1 MKKLV
6 VIFSFLII
14 SITAIS
20 QKVSG
25 KLKFEKG
32 QTIEV
37 SMQVKNMTAQQAMG
51 QAIDFDAEGSAI
63 QSCKVTSATNEN
75 TSLHQQPQKISFT
88 FDGMGKKHS
97 FDSDNQKDLDGQFGK
112 PMKELLGKTYNI
124 VLDPTGKILK
134 VQPEKTTTP
143 KLDGPMMQIG
153 SMLKDL
159 MDIMLPPKKDAAS
172 FFKVLPKNE
181 VSKGE
186 SWADSSENV
195 NGKFN
200 TSYTLTDI
208 TDSTIVIDFTGN
220 SVTKRKAEMMGNES
234 TTVMNNK
241 TTGKIILDKL
251 TGIIREK
258 TSTIESNGSTVVMRN
273 TVPVT
278 SKTTILIKV
287 K

>member
-1 MKKLV
+1 MKKTIA
-6 VIFSFLII
+6 IFSFLII
-14 SITAIS
+14 SIAAIS

-32 QTIEV
+32 RTIEV
-37 SMQVKNMTAQQAMG
+37 TMQVKNMTAQQAMG
-51 QAIDFDAEGSAI
+51 QAIDFDAAGSAI
-63 QSCKVTSATNEN
+63 QLYKVTTIANEN
-75 TSLHQQPQKISFT
+75 TSLQQQPQKISFS

-97 FDSDNQKDLDGQFGK
+97 FDSGNPNDMDGQFGK

-124 VLDPTGKILK
+124 VIDPTGKVVM
-134 VQPEKTTTP
+134 VQPEETTTT
-143 KLDGPMMQIG
+143 KMEGMMMQIG
-153 SMLKDL
+153 NMLKDM
-159 MDIMLPPKKDAAS
+159 MDLMLPPVKDAAS
-172 FFKVLPKNE
+172 FFKVLPKNDL
-181 VSKGE
+181 SKGE
-186 SWADSSENV
+186 SWTDSSENV

-200 TSYTLTDI
+200 TTYTLMDI
-208 TDSTIVIDFTGN
+208 TDSTILIDFAGN

-234 TTVMNNK
+234 TTIMNNK
-241 TTGKIILDKL
+241 TTGKIILDKQ

-258 TSTIESNGSTVVMRN
+258 TSTTESNGSTVVMGN

>member
-1 MKKLV
+1 MKKTIA
-6 VIFSFLII
+6 IFSFLII
-14 SITAIS
+14 SIAAIS

-32 QTIEV
+32 RTIEV
-37 SMQVKNMTAQQAMG
+37 TMQVKNMTAQQAMG
-51 QAIDFDAEGSAI
+51 QAIDFDAAGSAI
-63 QSCKVTSATNEN
+63 QLYKVTTIANEN
-75 TSLHQQPQKISFT
+75 TSLQQQPQKISFS

-97 FDSDNQKDLDGQFGK
+97 FDSGNPNDMDGQFGK

-124 VLDPTGKILK
+124 VIDPTGKVVM
-134 VQPEKTTTP
+134 VQPEKTTTT
-143 KLDGPMMQIG
+143 KMEGMMMQIG
-153 SMLKDL
+153 NMLKDM
-159 MDIMLPPKKDAAS
+159 MDLMLPPVKDAAS
-172 FFKVLPKNE
+172 FFKVLPKNDL
-181 VSKGE
+181 SKGE
-186 SWADSSENV
+186 SWIDSSENV

-200 TSYTLTDI
+200 TTYTLMDI
-208 TDSTIVIDFTGN
+208 TDSTILIDFAGN

-234 TTVMNNK
+234 TTIMNNK
-241 TTGKIILDKL
+241 TTGKIILDKQ

-258 TSTIESNGSTVVMRN
+258 TSTTESNGSTVVMGN